1 MRVTFRAPPPA
12 NPARIPVNAS
22 DAQYNTANIG
32 AGRIRLRERR
42 MDGLDLPRQIGC

>member
-22 DAQYNTANIG
+22 VAQYYSVSKKSDLGPG
-32 AGRIRLRERR
+32 AAYCPDHR
-42 MDGLDLPRQIGC
+42 

>member
-22 DAQYNTANIG
+22 VAQYKAAN
-32 AGRIRLRERR
+32 ARLMLRLRHIVVNHR
-42 MDGLDLPRQIGC
+42 

>member
-22 DAQYNTANIG
+22 VAQYQLST
-32 AGRIRLRERR
+32 E
-42 MDGLDLPRQIGC
+42 